1 MNFPFYIA
9 KRYLF
14 SKKSHNVIN
23 IISGIA
29 MIGIG
34 VGAMAM
40 VVVMSLFNG
49 IQGLVEDLYSS
60 FDPAIKITVAEGKTF
75 SVADIP
81 KAKILSIEGV
91 EFYSESLEETVLLKH
106 RDKQSVAT
114 IKGVEQDFLDMSGL
128 DSLTV
133 EGELKL
139 NDGDIPLAVVGYGI
153 KYQLG
158 LYIEGNYTGIQVY
171 APSREKY
178 SSTNPEKAFTKMNIM
193 PGGVFTINP
202 DFDEKYILVPLSFT
216 RKILNYEDEVS
227 SIEIGTKEDAEAD
240 EIKQE
245 IQDLLG
251 DEYLVRTR
259 YELNEIIFKTNNT
272 EKWITFLILIF
283 ILVIAM
289 FNLVSAVAMII
300 MDKKKDVYT
309 LKSLGAN
316 GQHIRR
322 IFLIEGM
329 LISLIGGLC
338 GMGIGYLLC
347 FIQDVFGVLKL
358 EGIVVDQYPVLMKWQ
373 DFGMILSTVVVIGIL
388 ASWFPVQI
396 VVKKYMK

>member
-1 MNFPFYIA
+1 M
-9 KRYLF
+9 
-14 SKKSHNVIN
+14 
-23 IISGIA
+23 
-29 MIGIG
+29 
-34 VGAMAM
+34 
-40 VVVMSLFNG
+40 
-49 IQGLVEDLYSS
+49 
-60 FDPAIKITVAEGKTF
+60 
-75 SVADIP
+75 
-81 KAKILSIEGV
+81 
-91 EFYSESLEETVLLKH
+91 
-106 RDKQSVAT
+106 
-114 IKGVEQDFLDMSGL
+114 
-128 DSLTV
+128 
-133 EGELKL
+133 
-139 NDGDIPLAVVGYGI
+139 
-153 KYQLG
+153 
-158 LYIEGNYTGIQVY
+158 
-171 APSREKY
+171 
-178 SSTNPEKAFTKMNIM
+178 
-193 PGGVFTINP
+193 
-202 DFDEKYILVPLSFT
+202 
-216 RKILNYEDEVS
+216 
-227 SIEIGTKEDAEAD
+227 
-240 EIKQE
+240 
-245 IQDLLG
+245 G

-322 IFLIEGM
+322 IFLVEGM

-338 GMGIGYLLC
+338 GMALGYLLC

>member
-1 MNFPFYIA
+1 
-9 KRYLF
+9 
-14 SKKSHNVIN
+14 
-23 IISGIA
+23 

-60 FDPAIKITVAEGKTF
+60 FDPAIKITVVEGKTF

-91 EFYSESLEETVLLKH
+91 EFYSESLEETVLLEH

-114 IKGVEQDFLDMSGL
+114 IKGVEQDFLEMSGL

-153 KYQLG
+153 KYHLG
-158 LYIEGNYTGIQVY
+158 LYIEGNYSGIQVY

-193 PGGVFTINP
+193 PAGVFTINP
-202 DFDEKYILVPLSFT
+202 DFDEKYMLVPLSFT

-322 IFLIEGM
+322 IFLVEGM

-338 GMGIGYLLC
+338 GMALGYLLC

-373 DFGMILSTVVVIGIL
+373 DFGMILSTVVVIGII